1 MKACARCE
9 KPVEPGRRRYCSE
22 ACADV
27 VAHEK
32 RLQRF
37 ARGELKLAKF
47 REYNYRG
54 GVGR

>member
-1 MKACARCE
+1 MKACARCG